1 MRTLIRHSAFFL
13 LAFAAVALG
22 MDTLMQRWAIFN
34 DPDSN
39 PAKVRRLIQT
49 KDPEEIPVFGSS
61 KGRSSFIPDSL
72 GPTVY
77 NYSMEKCNFDVV
89 EFLLQTELAKDR
101 KTPVILEFNHRF
113 FIHSPEHTIDAATF
127 VPNINLPGVRQY
139 LQNTGRYELRFEV
152 PGLRYFG
159 AVQEYIRKGFS
170 DEGSSSRNS
179 VKGGMFTERAAPPVL
194 LASQVAARQRSIA
207 LREKLQHDLADV
219 KAAISVEDR
228 YRLKVLDA
236 FLLFSAPPRKS
247 TIAFTL
253 EHALVERGRL
263 AYVLDG
269 DNVRH
274 GLNKNLG
281 FSAADREENIRRI
294 GEVARLFAI
303 EGLHR
308 HQRPVRGPRETRH
321 CHRHRGPHRGGQRSR
336 THRSPNTA
344 PEAALKP
351 CILTD

>member
-236 FLLFSAPPRKS
+236 FLLFSAPEDRVARFEELLASRPDRQ
-247 TIAFTL
+247 FL
-253 EHALVERGRL
+253 L
-263 AYVLDG
+263 AYTPQHWSELG
-269 DNVRH
+269 GIANFNEITALFHEIERRH
-274 GLNKNLG
+274 PNFHFYDYSHMKLPDTAFKNSSHLNNQGARAFCTAFKRD
-281 FSAADREENIRRI
+281 AAPF
-294 GEVARLFAI
+294 L
-303 EGLHR
+303 
-308 HQRPVRGPRETRH
+308 
-321 CHRHRGPHRGGQRSR
+321 
-336 THRSPNTA
+336 
-344 PEAALKP
+344 AAF
-351 CILTD
+351 